1 MHVQALGFNA
11 IRMPFSMKD
20 LWGLKPR
27 VFNWECA
34 EVSPQTFVKSVTDP
48 AVPYAASAKASID
61 LMRNYAADAHASST
75 SGQRHLLCARCRSRE

>member
-1 MHVQALGFNA
+1 VQALGFNA

-48 AVPYAASAKASID
+48 AVPYASSAT
-61 LMRNYAADAHASST
+61 MPTHA
-75 SGQRHLLCARCRSRE
+75 LLCR

>member
-1 MHVQALGFNA
+1 MQALGFNA

-34 EVSPQTFVKSVTDP
+34 AVSPQTFVKSVTDP
-48 AVPYAASAKASID
+48 AVPYASSAILFSFMLKMHAC
-61 LMRNYAADAHASST
+61 AADFDVVSMLQYST
-75 SGQRHLLCARCRSRE
+75 HEIHKL